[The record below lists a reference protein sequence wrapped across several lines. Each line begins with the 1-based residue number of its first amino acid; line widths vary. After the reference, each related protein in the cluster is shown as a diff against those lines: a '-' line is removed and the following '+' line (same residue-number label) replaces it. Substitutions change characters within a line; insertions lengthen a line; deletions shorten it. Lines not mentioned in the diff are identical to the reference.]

1 MSSMLTARF
10 NGPQG
15 KSDEQSLL
23 KNLAPHVFYFI
34 SLSIGG
40 TVAKNLPAHAG
51 DTREAGSTPGSG
63 RSSGVGNGNLL
74 QYSCLGALM
83 DRGVWLATVHRVA
96 KSWTRLSTEEN

>member
-74 QYSCLGALM
+74 QYSCLGNPMA
-83 DRGVWLATVHRVA
+83 RGAWCATVHGPA
-96 KSWTRLSTEEN
+96 EELNQA